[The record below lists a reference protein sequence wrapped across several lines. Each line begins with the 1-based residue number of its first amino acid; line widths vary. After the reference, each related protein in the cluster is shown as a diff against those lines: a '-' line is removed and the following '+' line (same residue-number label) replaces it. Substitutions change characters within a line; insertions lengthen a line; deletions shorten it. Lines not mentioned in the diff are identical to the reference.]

1 MGHSESPIQASVRA
15 SAKRTLVA
23 PRWAKEDSM
32 EIRSSDVVARASAE
46 RLRSLAQR
54 CRDLSEMTALP
65 EMTRELE
72 SVARALEDE
81 AMLVGRD

>member
-1 MGHSESPIQASVRA
+1 
-15 SAKRTLVA
+15 
-23 PRWAKEDSM
+23 M
-32 EIRSSDVVARASAE
+32 ETKSSDVVTRVSAE

-81 AMLVGRD
+81 AMLAGRE